1 MLEFQL
7 YLISRKNVHS
17 YLKKKK
23 IHNSNHIFMEQKNN
37 SCDMEQSDFKIFGEH
52 PLRRNQT
59 YDLFEK
65 YI

>member
-7 YLISRKNVHS
+7 YL
-17 YLKKKK
+17 

-37 SCDMEQSDFKIFGEH
+37 SCDMKQSDFKIFGEH

-59 YDLFEK
+59 YNLFEK